1 MKIKHITIYFT
12 LIIFALFTVG
22 CSKSII
28 EKDKNIFNLFM
39 DAYCGRE
46 LVEAYS
52 FISENYAVDN
62 GRLVTTKNENALTL
76 AEFENKIRSVDEL
89 LGVEKITYN
98 LIDETSDGSGK
109 TYRFEMTY
117 ETSNVGRIES
127 DEYLLSAVLEDGTW
141 KVNWSPS
148 LIFPEMDWEDKLT
161 KTVNKARRGDIL
173 ANGKAIAI
181 TADLTT
187 VYVNLTE
194 AIGKETI
201 IERII
206 ENEQL
211 EKYVLNQ
218 YSVYED
224 WNELDQADKDMLV
237 EKRVLKLAESK
248 FTEYFRDYEGKLK
261 KIISE
266 ELDALA
272 EKIIAVSELDR
283 EELDSIFSKAYGD
296 EAIAIIKQYYP
307 DELSDEQWDAFET
320 IEGVHVATSGFGT
333 GRLYPYGEL
342 LAHTLGYTA
351 PIYAEEIVKY
361 NENRTEADGLYDS
374 SSYVGRNGIE
384 KQYETELRG
393 KDGYVYA
400 IRNVDGKKKRVF
412 LEKEKQDGLD
422 INLTIDL
429 ELQQR
434 TEELLEL
441 VLYGEDTAGAVIVIN
456 PKTGALNA
464 VASYPT
470 YDLNS
475 LARAV
480 SGYYDYLTSVT
491 NVPLRNRATD
501 GAYPPG
507 SIFKAFTAA
516 AALDEG
522 VVTEGYIFTGNI
534 VNDYWTPTGYGRWPW
549 PAIKRTRVTNRTEP
563 TNMANAMLHSDNIYF
578 ADLALKLGEEK
589 FCEYMR
595 KLGID
600 QKVPFELG
608 GARSQIV
615 SKNTKMNY
623 KMLADSGYG
632 QAQVLTTPLQLAT
645 MFSAFRNNGSL
656 PVPYITDSFY
666 RYEPDGVTYS
676 CIEKRE
682 PQTWISNAISASAV
696 EKISPMLQG
705 VMDPEKNGTGRSLR
719 VPDCVVA
726 GKTGTAELDNEKS
739 RIISWIAAYRINVSE
754 EDERLVLVM
763 LEVPNTGGY
772 SSLKFQIAREL
783 LKLGIDASDPNAAP
797 EE

>member
-1 MKIKHITIYFT
+1 M
-12 LIIFALFTVG
+12 LVLFTISSFG
-22 CSKSII
+22 CNKTIV
-28 EKDKNIFNLFM
+28 EKDRNIFKLFM

-52 FISENYAVDN
+52 FISESYAVDN

-76 AEFENKIRSVDEL
+76 TEFEDKIRSVDEL
-89 LGVEKITYN
+89 LGVEKITYE
-98 LIDETSDGSGK
+98 LIDETSNDNGR
-109 TYRFEMTY
+109 TFRFNLVY

-127 DEYLLSAVLEDGTW
+127 DEYKLSAVLEDGTW
-141 KVNWSPS
+141 KVIWSPS
-148 LIFPEMDWEDKLT
+148 LIFPEMEWGDKLT

-181 TADLTT
+181 AADLTT
-187 VYVNLTE
+187 AYVNLTE
-194 AIGKETI
+194 AIGRDLI

-206 ENEQL
+206 ENEKLEQL
-211 EKYVLNQ
+211 VLNQ

-224 WNELDQADKDMLV
+224 WNELEQVDKDKLV
-237 EKRVLKLAESK
+237 EKQVLKLAEEKLS
-248 FTEYFRDYEGKLK
+248 EYFRDYDGKLMS
-261 KIISE
+261 IIPN

-272 EKIIAVSELDR
+272 ESIMAVSKLDR
-283 EELDSIFSKAYGD
+283 EAIDDIFSKAYGE
-296 EAIAIIKQYYP
+296 EAIAIIEQYYP

-320 IEGVHVATSGFGT
+320 VKGVHVATSGFGT
-333 GRLYPYGEL
+333 CRLYPYEGL

-351 PIYAEEIVKY
+351 PIYAEEITKY
-361 NENRTEADGLYDS
+361 NEGRTEDDGLYDA

-400 IRNVDGKKKRVF
+400 IRNADGKKKRVF

-441 VLYGEDTAGAVIVIN
+441 VLYGDDTAGAVIVMN

-464 VASYPT
+464 IASYPT

-475 LARAV
+475 LARSV
-480 SGYYDYLTSVT
+480 SGYYDYLTSIV
-491 NVPLRNRATD
+491 NVPLRNRTTD

-522 VVTEGYIFTGNI
+522 VVNESYIFTGNI
-534 VNDYWTPTGYGRWPW
+534 VNDYWTPTGYGSWPW
-549 PAIKRTRVTNRTEP
+549 PAIKRTKVTNRTEP
-563 TNMANAMLHSDNIYF
+563 TNMTNAMLHSDNIYF
-578 ADLALKLGEEK
+578 ADLALKLGEER
-589 FCEYMR
+589 FCKYMR

-608 GARSQIV
+608 GTRSQIM
-615 SKNTKMNY
+615 SKNTTMNF

-632 QAQVLTTPLQLAT
+632 QGQVLTTPLQLAV

-666 RYEPDGVTYS
+666 HYESDGVTYT
-676 CIEKRE
+676 CIEKKE

-696 EKISPMLQG
+696 AKITPMLQG
-705 VMDPEKNGTGRSLR
+705 VMDPDKNGTGRSLR
-719 VPDCVVA
+719 VPDCTVA

-739 RIISWIAAYRINVSE
+739 RIISWIAAYRFDVGE

-763 LEVPNTGGY
+763 LEVPNSGGY

-783 LKLGIDASDPNAAP
+783 LKLGTDIKDPNAAP